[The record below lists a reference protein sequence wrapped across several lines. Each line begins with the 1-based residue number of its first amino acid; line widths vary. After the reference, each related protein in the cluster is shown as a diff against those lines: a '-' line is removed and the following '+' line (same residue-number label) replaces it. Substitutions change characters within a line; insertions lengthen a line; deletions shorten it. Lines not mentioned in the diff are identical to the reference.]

1 MVLIRICSTN
11 INLQFK
17 EKQMERR
24 DFLKS
29 AVAIATVAA
38 AGSAVAEEHKMDMG
52 HDHMSMDHDHMS
64 MGGMHHHGNPN
75 EKLIAAT
82 ADCIAKANIC
92 FQHCLTLLGEG
103 DKVMAACAKSAS
115 QVSAICT
122 ALEQFAAGQSKN
134 LSQLA
139 KVAMDVCKDC
149 EDECKKTEK
158 HPECKA
164 CGESCAACFKECKAL
179 VG

>member
-1 MVLIRICSTN
+1 
-11 INLQFK
+11 
-17 EKQMERR
+17 MERR

-29 AVAIATVAA
+29 AVAMATLAA
-38 AGSAVAEEHKMDMG
+38 AGSAMAEEHKMDM
-52 HDHMSMDHDHMS
+52 DHEHMD
-64 MGGMHHHGNPN
+64 MGGLHHHVNPN
-75 EKLIAAT
+75 EKLIAAA

-92 FQHCLTLLGEG
+92 LQHCLTLLGEG
-103 DKVMAACAKSAS
+103 DKSMAACAKSAS
-115 QVSAICT
+115 QISAICT

-149 EDECKKTEK
+149 EEECKKTDK

-164 CGESCAACFKECKAL
+164 CGESCAACHKECKSL